1 MGNNLVALMPIT
13 FLQCVIISVLGTSR
27 ALPGETPKPHSVTR
41 QTIEADFILID
52 SRIEATRAT
61 ARPRLTQPI
70 CMAAW
75 RLSLVDLE
83 QEGVGIM
90 DELYWHAV
98 LCIFFLTP
106 STLINL
112 LVQVTRHTAQH
123 TPPRMEKT
131 GSPNYSQAR
140 AAVAEAT
147 YV

>member
-1 MGNNLVALMPIT
+1 MGRPCLN
-13 FLQCVIISVLGTSR
+13 QSV
-27 ALPGETPKPHSVTR
+27 
-41 QTIEADFILID
+41 
-52 SRIEATRAT
+52 
-61 ARPRLTQPI
+61 

-112 LVQVTRHTAQH
+112 LIQVTRHTVEITH
-123 TPPRMEKT
+123 CLPRE
-131 GSPNYSQAR
+131 
-140 AAVAEAT
+140 
-147 YV
+147 